1 MLQEE
6 ADLDEEDA
14 VQDEIDRRVAEMGMT
29 PHEAM
34 SLHADIRA
42 QVRREYGFDKLQ
54 DSLRMGLHARS
65 AHLKYGAHPTK
76 SQEPRF
82 SFGTGN
88 RVGRA
93 KMYSPGPMNK
103 DMEGRDSP
111 GPNTRVRR
119 DGFGKTIVDGGTP
132 VYSFGGKG
140 VERNPV
146 ETPANIHGPASVGAT
161 AMFGKQSS
169 SKNKTAARAKIGTA
183 TRGGAS
189 KVYAPG
195 SLNSGFGSK
204 VPGPQYDLDA
214 SLHKQSSSLR
224 KNAPVFGF
232 GTSKRM
238 PSDNKSA
245 ADVPGPGAYGGQL
258 APPPE

>member
-1 MLQEE
+1 MHVIPQ
-6 ADLDEEDA
+6 
-14 VQDEIDRRVAEMGMT
+14 
-29 PHEAM
+29 
-34 SLHADIRA
+34 
-42 QVRREYGFDKLQ
+42 
-54 DSLRMGLHARS
+54 
-65 AHLKYGAHPTK
+65 

-195 SLNSGFGSK
+195 SLNSGFGSSECTSQYP
-204 VPGPQYDLDA
+204 VLSAQCPMPSTQYPMSCTQCPVPNAQYPVPSSQYPVPNAQCPGPSAQYPVP
-214 SLHKQSSSLR
+214 S
-224 KNAPVFGF
+224 APS
-232 GTSKRM
+232 T
-238 PSDNKSA
+238 
-245 ADVPGPGAYGGQL
+245 
-258 APPPE
+258 